1 MNDTSKS
8 RIAPRAWG
16 IHRLLLALLL
26 SSASLKAFAAGP
38 VAETSATS
46 ATLSNTALAVVSRS
60 KGEFNAPPIL
70 LPTRKMPDGPLLGN
84 GDIGV
89 AVGGVVE
96 RRKYIGLGE
105 SGGANVTTRS
115 LEVTES
121 PERHRFYLSK
131 NDFWKTKAIYPNA
144 HPAPIGGIDIA
155 IPALAGG
162 RYQAEQILDAAE
174 VRHTL
179 TTALR
184 VEDPPPFTRV
194 GTTIRFRSWVAATE
208 NLVFIE
214 LSVDGDPAETDPF
227 RPTSLV
233 GIDVNLWPAT
243 GNEAETAT
251 GNLPDGYWATRRFA
265 SVNQSIALEQ
275 KPSRETSEAAVALR
289 LFHHRKQ
296 GLPWSRGDGWSADR
310 FVLSAAQP
318 VILAASIVTSVE
330 STHPLDEARRR
341 VAALTPEGI
350 ERLRDAH
357 RAWWR
362 GFWSKSFVEIGDPL
376 IEKFYYGSQYLLA
389 SCSRNPRFP
398 PSLFGNWITA
408 DAPSWQADYH
418 LNYNHQAPWWGAF
431 SSNHPELADPY
442 DAPILDYLPT
452 AKANARRFL
461 KVRGVYYDVG
471 VGPRGLETSFMP
483 DGHSIPGEGDRMF
496 LGQKSNAAFAAA
508 NMLMRFDHT
517 LDLDYARKVR
527 PFLLEV
533 AEFWEDYLK
542 LENGRYVI
550 TGDALGEVGDG
561 GSDKNNCLSLGLV
574 RMLFQGLLS
583 LTRELGTDAERHAR
597 WQDILEHLS
606 DFPTSVVDGIRRV
619 RGAES
624 GPAASRIGP
633 LREASRI
640 EFMGMVWPSR
650 VIGLGSDPA
659 FLQVLRD
666 DVRGWPDRE
675 WINHFN
681 GFSQT
686 FPGAVRV
693 GHDPADILAKLRQQ
707 LSVGGF
713 PNLMVFAGGGGIEN
727 CSGVPATVNEM
738 LLQGHQGVLRVFPVW
753 PRDRPARFGR
763 LRAPGAFLV
772 SSELRG
778 REVQS
783 ILVESERGGLCLLEN
798 PWPGRAVEVVRSGQP
813 AERIAG
819 ERLRLETRPGDTL
832 TLRAASSTP

>member
-1 MNDTSKS
+1 
-8 RIAPRAWG
+8 
-16 IHRLLLALLL
+16 
-26 SSASLKAFAAGP
+26 
-38 VAETSATS
+38 
-46 ATLSNTALAVVSRS
+46 
-60 KGEFNAPPIL
+60 
-70 LPTRKMPDGPLLGN
+70 
-84 GDIGV
+84 
-89 AVGGVVE
+89 
-96 RRKYIGLGE
+96 
-105 SGGANVTTRS
+105 
-115 LEVTES
+115 
-121 PERHRFYLSK
+121 
-131 NDFWKTKAIYPNA
+131 
-144 HPAPIGGIDIA
+144 
-155 IPALAGG
+155 
-162 RYQAEQILDAAE
+162 
-174 VRHTL
+174 
-179 TTALR
+179 
-184 VEDPPPFTRV
+184 
-194 GTTIRFRSWVAATE
+194 
-208 NLVFIE
+208 
-214 LSVDGDPAETDPF
+214 
-227 RPTSLV
+227 
-233 GIDVNLWPAT
+233 
-243 GNEAETAT
+243 
-251 GNLPDGYWATRRFA
+251 
-265 SVNQSIALEQ
+265 
-275 KPSRETSEAAVALR
+275 
-289 LFHHRKQ
+289 
-296 GLPWSRGDGWSADR
+296 
-310 FVLSAAQP
+310 
-318 VILAASIVTSVE
+318 
-330 STHPLDEARRR
+330 
-341 VAALTPEGI
+341 
-350 ERLRDAH
+350 
-357 RAWWR
+357 
-362 GFWSKSFVEIGDPL
+362 
-376 IEKFYYGSQYLLA
+376 
-389 SCSRNPRFP
+389 
-398 PSLFGNWITA
+398 
-408 DAPSWQADYH
+408 
-418 LNYNHQAPWWGAF
+418 
-431 SSNHPELADPY
+431 
-442 DAPILDYLPT
+442 
-452 AKANARRFL
+452 
-461 KVRGVYYDVG
+461 
-471 VGPRGLETSFMP
+471 MP

-583 LTRELGTDAERHAR
+583 MTRELGTDTERHAR
-597 WQDILEHLS
+597 WQEILDRLS

-693 GHDPADILAKLRQQ
+693 GHDPADILVKLRQQ

-753 PRDRPARFGR
+753 PRERPARFGR

-772 SSELRG
+772 SSDLRD
-778 REVQS
+778 REIQS
-783 ILVESERGGLCLLEN
+783 ILIESERGGICLLEN
-798 PWPGRAVEVVRSGQP
+798 PWPGRGVEVVRPGQP
-813 AERIAG
+813 AGRIAG

-832 TLRAASSTP
+832 SLRAASPTP